1 MSKGFLRQYFPTSIT
16 MSKNEGLKE
25 GQKEKN
31 KLDIYLDISISLSP
45 QTPKTRPHTIT
56 DHQLRLLAFKPA
68 QLNPEHMRISL
79 KDIMKQD
86 RATSVCYKHRGE

>member
-1 MSKGFLRQYFPTSIT
+1 

-31 KLDIYLDISISLSP
+31 KLDIYLDISIST

-56 DHQLRLLAFKPA
+56 DQQLRLVAFKPA
-68 QLNPEHMRISL
+68 QLNPQHIRISL

-86 RATSVCYKHRGE
+86 RAASVCYKHRGE